1 MSIIRDQCCICS
13 NKIIHIETFNNYPI
27 KFSMTKNLEHKYKD
41 LKFMKCIN
49 CNTFQLGELIPLEQL
64 YCDAHNNEVIGKT
77 WINHF
82 KEFAAFIN
90 FSHNNL
96 KNVSE
101 IGGPTDKIFK
111 YINNYNKWTLLDPN
125 AKIYGEKITTINKFF
140 DKDFKLNHCI
150 DTIIHSH
157 LLEHLYSP
165 NELLYHMNNI
175 LSENGQMFI
184 SVPNMEFYAKTETP
198 FNGMHFEHTYFLNET
213 NIIHLANNNNF
224 EIINKKYYN
233 NHSIFY
239 HLIKKNI
246 SSNSVHLMRQY
257 NISYTHLFNEKI
269 NYFKNLVKDINKK
282 ITNMDQVYIF
292 GCHTNSQIMVYFNLN
307 ITNIRYI
314 LDNDKSK
321 HEQYF
326 YGTYLLCKSPEILK
340 DIKNPKIICY
350 IGNYTSEVIE
360 QLKNI
365 NNSIVFL

>member
-1 MSIIRDQCCICS
+1 MLNIRDKCCICDS
-13 NKIIHIETFNNYPI
+13 KIIHLESFYNYPI
-27 KFSMTKNLEHKYKD
+27 KFSMSKTQEYEYRD

-49 CNTFQLGELIPLEQL
+49 CNTIQLGELIELEKL
-64 YCDAHNNEVIGKT
+64 YCDAHNNEIIGKT

-82 KEFAAFIN
+82 KEFATFIN
-90 FSHNNL
+90 FNHNNL
-96 KNVSE
+96 KNVLE

-111 YINNYNKWTLLDPN
+111 YINNYNNWTLIDPN
-125 AKIYGEKITTINKFF
+125 AKIYGGKITTINNFF
-140 DKDFKLNHCI
+140 NKDFKVNHSI

-165 NELLYHMNNI
+165 NEMLYNMNNI

-184 SVPNMEFYAKTETP
+184 SVPDMEFYSKSGTP

-213 NIIHLANNNNF
+213 NIIYLANNNNF
-224 EIINKKYYN
+224 KIINKKYYN

-246 SSNSVHLMRQY
+246 SSNYIDLMQQY
-257 NISYTHLFNEKI
+257 NISYTELFNEKI

-282 ITNMDQVYIF
+282 ITDTDQVYIF

-321 HEQYF
+321 QQKYL
-326 YGTYLLCKSPEILK
+326 YGTNLLCKPPEILK
-340 DIKNPKIICY
+340 DIKNPKVICY
-350 IGNYTSEVIE
+350 IGNYTNEVIE